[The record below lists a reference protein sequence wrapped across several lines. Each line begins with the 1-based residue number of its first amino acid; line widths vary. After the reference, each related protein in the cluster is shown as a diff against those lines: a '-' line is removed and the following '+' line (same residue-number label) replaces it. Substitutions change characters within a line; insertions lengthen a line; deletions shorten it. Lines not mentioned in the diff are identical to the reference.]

1 MMKAHLQETSFFKVE
16 KDRMKWIS
24 ILEAKKAKSDDY
36 EYQILCDFCIHTI
49 KEGIH
54 FHYDEV
60 LDLLGL
66 RNEAIPIDVSVE
78 VEFIMSMFKHVTKSL
93 LQLTPSKMELIESQ
107 FYTNF
112 TGFDIQEFQH
122 LSYYVFLVKTK
133 RAVISIKNQGH
144 NLNLKQYRQM
154 LAKYEKYREHEFLS
168 EDHLTEILIARQS
181 QMNFL
186 L

>member
-1 MMKAHLQETSFFKVE
+1 
-16 KDRMKWIS
+16 
-24 ILEAKKAKSDDY
+24 
-36 EYQILCDFCIHTI
+36 
-49 KEGIH
+49 
-54 FHYDEV
+54 
-60 LDLLGL
+60 
-66 RNEAIPIDVSVE
+66 
-78 VEFIMSMFKHVTKSL
+78 
-93 LQLTPSKMELIESQ
+93 

-181 QMNFL
+181 QMNILIYTKHTFLSEDHLTELLIARQSQMNFL